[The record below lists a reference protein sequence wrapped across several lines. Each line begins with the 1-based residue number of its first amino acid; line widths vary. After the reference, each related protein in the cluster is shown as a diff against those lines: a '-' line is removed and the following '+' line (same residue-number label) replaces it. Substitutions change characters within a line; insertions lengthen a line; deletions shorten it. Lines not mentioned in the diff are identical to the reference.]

1 MVMEKDKVVK
11 ILKFYKTIDEE
22 ISLNESVIQELHDR
36 YYVAVGAARLDG
48 MPKGIGG
55 VTSPVETTILNVP
68 ESAYNTIRELT
79 EENTKLNKVK
89 SAILK
94 ELNGLPY
101 LYKAIIIEF
110 YIRGLQWGRI
120 SEHLHYSERQCKNVR
135 NYALERLSKKF
146 NANKTISKF
155 KFPA

>member
-1 MVMEKDKVVK
+1 MDKEKVVK

-22 ISLNESVIQELHDR
+22 ISLNESVIGELHER
-36 YYVAVGAARLDG
+36 YYSTVGAARLDG
-48 MPKGIGG
+48 MPRGKGG
-55 VTSPVETTILNVP
+55 VSSPVETTILNVP

-79 EENTKLNKVK
+79 EANTKLNKVK
-89 SAILK
+89 LAILK

-135 NYALERLSKKF
+135 NHALEKLSKNF
-146 NANKTISKF
+146 DANKTISKF
-155 KFPA
+155 NFPA